1 MLDSET
7 MSSPQPS
14 PTRLSQA
21 ALPPRYTTR
30 LRVRYAETDAAGVV
44 YHANYLVYF
53 EVARVELLRA
63 LGLPITE
70 VESRGLVLPVVE
82 ARLKYLRPARLDD
95 LLEVSLSIQSVGAA
109 SFTCAYEIERD
120 GLLLASGWT
129 RLAVCERESGRC
141 MPMPPWLREL
151 FERMPTYTAEAS

>member
-1 MLDSET
+1 MISPQ
-7 MSSPQPS
+7 SSPTQS
-14 PTRLSQA
+14 PQA
-21 ALPPRYTTR
+21 APSQFTTR

-53 EVARVELLRA
+53 EVARVELLRS

-70 VESRGLVLPVVE
+70 VESRGLVLLVVE

-95 LLEVSLSIQSVGAA
+95 LLEVALSIQSVGPA
-109 SFTCAYEIERD
+109 SFTCVYEIVRD
-120 GLLLASGWT
+120 GLLLVSGWT

-141 MPMPPWLREL
+141 TPMPPWLREL
-151 FERMPTYTAEAS
+151 FEQMPAFSAEAS

>member
-1 MLDSET
+1 MLDSEP
-7 MSSPQPS
+7 MSTPQPS
-14 PTRLSQA
+14 PSRLSQA
-21 ALPPRYTTR
+21 ALPRYTTR

-95 LLEVSLSIQSVGAA
+95 LLEVSLSIQSVGPA
-109 SFTCAYEIERD
+109 SFTCVYEIERD

-141 MPMPPWLREL
+141 TPMPPWLREL
-151 FERMPTYTAEAS
+151 FERMPTHASEDS

>member
-1 MLDSET
+1 
-7 MSSPQPS
+7 MSNSQTS
-14 PTRLSQA
+14 PTQLSQVA
-21 ALPPRYTTR
+21 PSRFTTR

-53 EVARVELLRA
+53 EVARVELLRS
-63 LGLPITE
+63 LGLPITA

-82 ARLKYLRPARLDD
+82 ARLKYVRPARLDD
-95 LLEVSLSIQSVGAA
+95 LLEVSLSIQSVGPA

-120 GLLLASGWT
+120 GLLLVSGWT

-141 MPMPPWLREL
+141 TPLPPWLREL
-151 FERMPTYTAEAS
+151 FERLLASAAEAS